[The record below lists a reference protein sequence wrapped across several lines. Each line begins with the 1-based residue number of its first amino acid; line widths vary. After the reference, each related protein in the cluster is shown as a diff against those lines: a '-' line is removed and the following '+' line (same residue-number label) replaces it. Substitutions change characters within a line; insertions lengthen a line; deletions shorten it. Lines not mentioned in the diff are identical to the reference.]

1 MNVDVEIY
9 IKNIIN
15 FFRQNPN
22 DLLNLIPKELEEDFY
37 SQIKIVASENVE
49 KGNDPALTK
58 KQMIDICVYLNKKN
72 TISLEDTSK
81 IFQKTEYGVL
91 CLN

>member
-37 SQIKIVASENVE
+37 SQIKIVASENVK
-49 KGNDPALTK
+49 KGNYPALTK